1 MSNKF
6 LGETS
11 AAVTYLINHCS
22 SKRNGNLG
30 SRKTE
35 SCEKLPAASDLGH
48 QAVLTLGKF
57 TTAAPGSSL
66 KVNGPPLSG
75 G

>member
-11 AAVTYLINHCS
+11 AAVIYLINHCS
-22 SKRNGNLG
+22 SKRSGNLG
-30 SRKTE
+30 SRRIE

-48 QAVLTLGKF
+48 QAVLTLGKI
-57 TTAAPGSSL
+57 TTTAPGSSL
-66 KVNGPPLSG
+66 KVNGLPLSG